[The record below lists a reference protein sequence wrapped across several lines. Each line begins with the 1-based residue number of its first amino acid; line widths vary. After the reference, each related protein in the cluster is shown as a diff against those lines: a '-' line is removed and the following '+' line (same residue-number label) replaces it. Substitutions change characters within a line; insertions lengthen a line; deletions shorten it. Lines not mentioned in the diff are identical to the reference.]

1 MDNEKH
7 LFETTDL
14 GLATTLV
21 TLGFELE
28 SLDRDNPTRVRFLFK
43 RAATLDSTV
52 KSYWRNELNVVPLAF
67 FTNVK
72 LIKNQIYSR

>member
-1 MDNEKH
+1 MNNTEH

-21 TLGFELE
+21 TLGYELD

-43 RAATLDSTV
+43 RRRDLEETV
-52 KSYWRNELNVVPLAF
+52 RSYWRNELSVIPLLF